1 MLRRPPAAVST
12 CARARVSARPAR
24 LALRMQS
31 EDDKAKAAGAG
42 LFLFGLVY
50 SGFSVFW
57 GVLAGGVAVYA
68 GKSCLL
74 NTKLVP
80 LAKYTASAAVMHLH
94 STAQYL
100 EHMVNIVCIR
110 PVS

>member
-12 CARARVSARPAR
+12 YARARVSARPAR

-74 NTKLVP
+74 NAQTVP
-80 LAKYTASAAVMHLH
+80 LFVENTASAAVMHLN
-94 STAQYL
+94 STA
-100 EHMVNIVCIR
+100 
-110 PVS
+110 